1 MLASLE
7 LVRCLASRDKCE
19 LEKTRSVIIAR
30 ARGRTRHCDKTLSAR
45 VFPRSSDR
53 SLPVRALLLGISE
66 NQRRFRTY
74 HVAPDDEAAARLASA
89 LRASFSAVWILG
101 VSGWDGPNTRVNNGA
116 TDSSVSTL
124 LRRSSSV
131 ALLSS

>member
-1 MLASLE
+1 M
-7 LVRCLASRDKCE
+7 
-19 LEKTRSVIIAR
+19 LEKTL
-30 ARGRTRHCDKTLSAR
+30 HAR
-45 VFPRSSDR
+45 VVALGAAQMLTHGFSRDSPDR
-53 SLPVRALLLGISE
+53 SLPVRALLGIS
-66 NQRRFRTY
+66 QKHRVFQTY
-74 HVAPDDEAAARLASA
+74 QFAPDDEAAVCAASA
-89 LRASFSAVWILG
+89 SRASFSAVWILG